1 MRQDQKVGLE
11 RLFKSDN
18 YQTYTR
24 SNTSKTTNSGGTNFT
39 RILGS
44 LRSGSEFPITEPS
57 REVKSTERQLL
68 SPVAAIDPL
77 PKDQGRKLT
86 LPTTP
91 KVLDELSRNALED
104 RVREKKR
111 KRQRCSFSG
120 INGECCRPDI
130 RCGERAQYSGRESD
144 RQQTMPHRC
153 LYNPYF
159 SSDNIIIVENDPLQ
173 REFLLNSFK
182 LFLNYDMDKIAT
194 LPSAEEATETLTR
207 YKLQN
212 RMIGLVVLNIS
223 SLGTGVYNLL
233 TDLFDRNINAE
244 IVLLSNN
251 YKEDQAILAEF
262 GTKMIAKDTP
272 FISSTLTLPVH
283 TEKFVSAV
291 NTLHFGK
298 FL

>member
-1 MRQDQKVGLE
+1 MKHEQSVGLD
-11 RLFKSDN
+11 RLFKSN
-18 YQTYTR
+18 TYQAYTR
-24 SNTSKTTNSGGTNFT
+24 GNPPKLSSAGKSFT
-39 RILGS
+39 QVLGS
-44 LRSGSEFPITEPS
+44 LRAGSEFPVTEPS
-57 REVKSTERQLL
+57 RETKTTERQLL
-68 SPVAAIDPL
+68 SPIAAMDSL
-77 PKDQGRKLT
+77 PKDQGTKISF
-86 LPTTP
+86 PAPP
-91 KVLDELSRNALED
+91 KTLDELSRNALED

-111 KRQRCSFSG
+111 KRERCSFTG

-194 LPSAEEATETLTR
+194 LPSAAEATETLTR

-244 IVLLSNN
+244 IVLLSND
-251 YKEDQAILAEF
+251 YQEDQAILAEF

-272 FISSTLTLPVH
+272 FISSVLTLPVH
-283 TEKFVSAV
+283 TEKFVSAI